1 MENIKFNNIDE
12 SHKVQ
17 YLNET
22 NKNILEIAKNINSY
36 VNNNNNNI
44 FNILDEKKIENII
57 IKTNSNNNIKNDKGL
72 SLFEKMNIME
82 ENDRIIETF
91 SKEMNNINDDSI
103 INLYIILSNMNKIK
117 LNWNE
122 KNIYH
127 NLNEF
132 HKEIKLN
139 YLCQIH
145 NKKFTSYCF
154 NCNKNICENCI
165 DNGEI
170 HKAHNISNY
179 SKLILNKFHEEE
191 FKGGLYASHL
201 ALFKLK
207 EIVIE
212 VCSNLLDKNEI
223 VLKNKVKRAYIK
235 YYKKNLYQI
244 QYAKLIFIRYIL
256 QKEISLINY
265 QVISNFYDIKFN
277 NVIFPE
283 TNSEIKEKAIILI
296 DFLSKRE
303 NYFLLQ
309 TDSSIS
315 DIIFDPKINNDL
327 YVNYSNK
334 KNLINNN
341 IINTIENNNENFI
354 NKNIEN
360 KIHFEHDNIASD
372 ILKGNINKQ
381 KIIKETI
388 NQTKIT
394 TTTSIFLSNSSLK
407 TDFKNIG
414 KKKEKMLKKITK
426 KIITNR
432 QYNKTE
438 KYKETGDELSYEY
451 LNFIEENPPL
461 KDGIEVQFYKELKFV
476 YKDKE
481 NNKIIYSIY
490 QGECQK
496 GTQIRHGRGFFKWG
510 DGEKYIGYWVNN
522 KREGKGT
529 NYYCNGNSYRG
540 MFKNGKK
547 EGRGRYEW
555 KNGDVYEGEWKNGM
569 KEGQGIYCYSN
580 GDYYKGPFA
589 NDKINGKGIY
599 IWKNQAQY
607 SGDFKDNYINGEGL
621 LYRNKKGEKDN
632 KSREVFKVNS
642 YDKMLIECN
651 KINI

>member
-1 MENIKFNNIDE
+1 M
-12 SHKVQ
+12 
-17 YLNET
+17 
-22 NKNILEIAKNINSY
+22 
-36 VNNNNNNI
+36 
-44 FNILDEKKIENII
+44 
-57 IKTNSNNNIKNDKGL
+57 
-72 SLFEKMNIME
+72 
-82 ENDRIIETF
+82 
-91 SKEMNNINDDSI
+91 
-103 INLYIILSNMNKIK
+103 
-117 LNWNE
+117 
-122 KNIYH
+122 
-127 NLNEF
+127 
-132 HKEIKLN
+132 
-139 YLCQIH
+139 
-145 NKKFTSYCF
+145 
-154 NCNKNICENCI
+154 
-165 DNGEI
+165 
-170 HKAHNISNY
+170 
-179 SKLILNKFHEEE
+179 
-191 FKGGLYASHL
+191 
-201 ALFKLK
+201 
-207 EIVIE
+207 
-212 VCSNLLDKNEI
+212 
-223 VLKNKVKRAYIK
+223 
-235 YYKKNLYQI
+235 
-244 QYAKLIFIRYIL
+244 
-256 QKEISLINY
+256 
-265 QVISNFYDIKFN
+265 
-277 NVIFPE
+277 
-283 TNSEIKEKAIILI
+283 
-296 DFLSKRE
+296 
-303 NYFLLQ
+303 
-309 TDSSIS
+309 
-315 DIIFDPKINNDL
+315 
-327 YVNYSNK
+327 
-334 KNLINNN
+334 
-341 IINTIENNNENFI
+341 
-354 NKNIEN
+354 N

-438 KYKETGDELSYEY
+438 KYKETGDELSYEC

-461 KDGIEVQFYKELKFV
+461 KDGIEVQFHKELKFV

-529 NYYCNGNSYRG
+529 NYYSNGNSYRG

-580 GDYYKGPFA
+580 GDYYKGPFT